1 MQWKGATEA
10 RPLQERSHVGGG
22 SDTLTLVSRLCGTI
36 PLEGRQASRGRCSLD
51 NPVTHDV
58 STSTINDEG
67 QNEDLP
73 ALNDRERNI
82 LRLVVEEFVDS
93 AGPVGSRS
101 LAKESSLDL
110 SAASIRNTM
119 ADLEDMGY
127 LDHPYTSAGR
137 VPTRLGY
144 RIFVDDLMD
153 TPELTDV
160 EREMLKMRLA
170 RLIKDTDELLRES
183 TRLLSTLSNLL
194 GIALSPRLST
204 GVLDRLDIVPLS
216 GSRLMFVLS
225 VRGGLVKTI
234 VLGFE
239 SDLQRSEIDRV
250 VSILNERLAGL
261 TLQEI
266 RKTHEER
273 VKDLQDQTGIIELVV
288 DESSVL
294 FSEPEEGR
302 LQFGGTENIL
312 TQPEFQEPDDVRRL
326 IEIIE
331 DEDRVVQVLEDLFE
345 SDPDAVGQATIRI
358 GGETDEEEMESY
370 SIVTSPYRL
379 GDTVGTLGVIGPTR
393 MDYPRAVAL
402 VENAANV
409 INRTGESSLEE
420 SSNSSS
426 SSSKSP

>member
-1 MQWKGATEA
+1 MDCRRK
-10 RPLQERSHVGGG
+10 
-22 SDTLTLVSRLCGTI
+22 
-36 PLEGRQASRGRCSLD
+36 SLD
-51 NPVTHDV
+51 NRVIRNV
-58 STSTINDEG
+58 STSAVNGEE
-67 QNEDLP
+67 QNEDRP
-73 ALNDRERNI
+73 ALSDRERAI
-82 LRLVVEEFVDS
+82 LSLVVEEFIDA

-101 LAKESSLDL
+101 LAKKSSLEL

-144 RIFVDDLMD
+144 RTFVDELMD
-153 TPELTDV
+153 TPELTPV
-160 EREMLKMRLA
+160 ERKVLKLRLEQ
-170 RLIKDTDELLRES
+170 LVSDTDELLRES
-183 TRLLSTLSNLL
+183 TRLLSKLSNLL

-225 VRGGLVKTI
+225 VRGGVVKTI

-239 SDLQRSEIDRV
+239 ADLSRSEIDRV

-266 RKTHEER
+266 RETHEDR
-273 VKDLQDQTGIIELVV
+273 MKDLRDQTGLIDLVM
-288 DESSVL
+288 DESAVL

-302 LQFGGTENIL
+302 LQFDGTENIL

-326 IEIIE
+326 IQIIE
-331 DEDRVVQVLEDLFE
+331 DEDRVVQVLENLFE
-345 SDPDAVGQATIRI
+345 SDPDAVGTATVRI
-358 GGETDEEEMESY
+358 GGETAEEEMESY

-393 MDYPRAVAL
+393 MDYARAVAL

-409 INRTGESSLEE
+409 INRPSDDETP
-420 SSNSSS
+420 
-426 SSSKSP
+426 SPSDLTSDA

>member
-1 MQWKGATEA
+1 MDCRRK
-10 RPLQERSHVGGG
+10 
-22 SDTLTLVSRLCGTI
+22 
-36 PLEGRQASRGRCSLD
+36 SLD
-51 NPVTHDV
+51 NRVIRNV
-58 STSTINDEG
+58 STSAVNGEE
-67 QNEDLP
+67 QNEDRP
-73 ALNDRERNI
+73 ALSDRERAI
-82 LRLVVEEFVDS
+82 LSLVVEEFIDA

-101 LAKESSLDL
+101 LAKKSSLDL

-144 RIFVDDLMD
+144 RTFVDELMD
-153 TPELTDV
+153 TPELTPV
-160 EREMLKMRLA
+160 ERKVLKMRLEQ
-170 RLIKDTDELLRES
+170 LVSDTDELLRES
-183 TRLLSTLSNLL
+183 TRLLSKLSNLL

-225 VRGGLVKTI
+225 VRGGVVKTI

-239 SDLQRSEIDRV
+239 ADLSRSEIDRV

-266 RKTHEER
+266 RETHEDR
-273 VKDLQDQTGIIELVV
+273 MKDLRDQTGLIELVM
-288 DESSVL
+288 DESAVL

-302 LQFGGTENIL
+302 LQFDGTENIL

-326 IEIIE
+326 IQIIE
-331 DEDRVVQVLEDLFE
+331 DEDRVVQVLENLFE
-345 SDPDAVGQATIRI
+345 SDPDAVGTATVRI
-358 GGETDEEEMESY
+358 GGETAEEEMESY

-393 MDYPRAVAL
+393 MDYARAVAL

-409 INRTGESSLEE
+409 INRPSDDEAP
-420 SSNSSS
+420 
-426 SSSKSP
+426 SPSDFTMDS

>member
-1 MQWKGATEA
+1 VNGE
-10 RPLQERSHVGGG
+10 E
-22 SDTLTLVSRLCGTI
+22 
-36 PLEGRQASRGRCSLD
+36 
-51 NPVTHDV
+51 
-58 STSTINDEG
+58 
-67 QNEDLP
+67 QNEERP
-73 ALNDRERNI
+73 ALSERERTI
-82 LRLVVEEFVDS
+82 LRLVVEQFIDA

-101 LAKESSLDL
+101 LAKDSSLDL

-137 VPTRLGY
+137 IPTRLGY
-144 RIFVDDLMD
+144 RTFVDELMD
-153 TPELTDV
+153 TPELTPV
-160 EREMLKMRLA
+160 ERQVLKMRLEQ
-170 RLIKDTDELLRES
+170 LVSDTDELLRES
-183 TRLLSTLSNLL
+183 TRLLSKLSNLL

-225 VRGGLVKTI
+225 VRGGVVKTV

-239 SDLQRSEIDRV
+239 ADLGRSEIDRV

-266 RKTHEER
+266 RETHEDR
-273 VKDLQDQTGIIELVV
+273 MKDLRDQTGLIELVL
-288 DESSVL
+288 DEAAVL

-302 LQFGGTENIL
+302 LQFEGTENIL

-331 DEDRVVQVLEDLFE
+331 DEDRVVQVLENLFE
-345 SDPDAVGQATIRI
+345 SDPDAVGTATVRI

-393 MDYPRAVAL
+393 MDYARAVAL
-402 VENAANV
+402 VENAAAL
-409 INRTGESSLEE
+409 INRPNETPPSASD
-420 SSNSSS
+420 SSS
-426 SSSKSP
+426 SS